1 MDRFEMISKRHN
13 PIGALRCQERSMP
26 GPMFEMAARPSN
38 VSATIETFPI
48 SSMDAPTPKIHLPA
62 WLQAIVASAGGLGL
76 FLIAFL
82 DSSVLTFPVINDL
95 LLIDLS
101 IRFPARMP
109 YYAAMAT
116 LGSVG
121 GCLLLYYIARKGG
134 EAMFQKQAGPRAQQI
149 RAWIKRN
156 GFLSILV
163 TALLPPPTPFKIFVI
178 AAGALEMPVQTFVL
192 GLLAARAIRFFGEG
206 FLAIRYG
213 DQAGQFL
220 VTHKLEVARIVLG
233 VGLCLYLL
241 SFIAVLPRR
250 AS

>member
-1 MDRFEMISKRHN
+1 
-13 PIGALRCQERSMP
+13 MP
-26 GPMFEMAARPSN
+26 LLDSPA
-38 VSATIETFPI
+38 
-48 SSMDAPTPKIHLPA
+48 PKIHLPH
-62 WLQAIVASAGGLGL
+62 WLQAVVASAGGLGL

-101 IRFPARMP
+101 IRSPARMP

-116 LGSVG
+116 IGSVA
-121 GCLLLYYIARKGG
+121 GCLLLYYLARKGG
-134 EAMFQKQAGPRAQQI
+134 EAMFHKHAGPRAQTI
-149 RAWIKRN
+149 RSWTKRN

-163 TALLPPPTPFKIFVI
+163 TALLPPPNPFKIFVI
-178 AAGALEMPVQTFVL
+178 AAGAFEMPLQSFVL

-220 VTHKLEVARIVLG
+220 VTHKLEVAGIVLG
-233 VGLCLYLL
+233 VVLCLYLL
-241 SFIAVLPRR
+241 SLIAFRPARE
-250 AS
+250 

>member
-1 MDRFEMISKRHN
+1 MDS
-13 PIGALRCQERSMP
+13 P
-26 GPMFEMAARPSN
+26 GPQF
-38 VSATIETFPI
+38 
-48 SSMDAPTPKIHLPA
+48 HLPH

-116 LGSVG
+116 LGSVA
-121 GCLLLYYIARKGG
+121 GCLLLYYLARKGG
-134 EAMFQKQAGPRAQQI
+134 EAMFRKQAGPRAQQI
-149 RAWIKRN
+149 HAWIKRN
-156 GFLSILV
+156 GFVSILV

-178 AAGALEMPVQTFVL
+178 AAGALEMPVWTFVV
-192 GLLAARAIRFFGEG
+192 GLMAARAIRFFGEG

-220 VTHKLEVARIVLG
+220 VTHKLEVAGIVL
-233 VGLCLYLL
+233 VVVVCLYLL
-241 SFIAVLPRR
+241 SRIALRPERG
-250 AS
+250 S

>member
-1 MDRFEMISKRHN
+1 MDL
-13 PIGALRCQERSMP
+13 PA
-26 GPMFEMAARPSN
+26 
-38 VSATIETFPI
+38 
-48 SSMDAPTPKIHLPA
+48 PKIHLPY

-101 IRFPARMP
+101 IRFPERMP

-116 LGSVG
+116 IGSVA
-121 GCLLLYYIARKGG
+121 GCLLLYYLARKGG
-134 EAMFQKQAGPRAQQI
+134 EAMFHKHAGPRAEKI
-149 RAWIKRN
+149 RAWTKRN
-156 GFLSILV
+156 GFVSILV
-163 TALLPPPTPFKIFVI
+163 TALLPPPNPFKIFVI
-178 AAGALEMPVQTFVL
+178 AAGAFEMPVQTFVL

-220 VTHKLEVARIVLG
+220 VTHKLEVAGIVLG
-233 VGLCLYLL
+233 IVLGLYLL
-241 SFIAVLPRR
+241 SLIAFRPQR
-250 AS
+250 AE